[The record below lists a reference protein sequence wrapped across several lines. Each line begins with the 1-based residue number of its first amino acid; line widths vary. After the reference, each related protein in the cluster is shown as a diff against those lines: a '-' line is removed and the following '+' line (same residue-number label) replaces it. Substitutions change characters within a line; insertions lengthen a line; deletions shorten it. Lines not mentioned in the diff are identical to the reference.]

1 MFEVIDMM
9 ISRISHHFCLLRQ
22 CQRWM
27 IVVVVIGI
35 MAIVYTWTPN
45 KFFSRASSKVTRVR
59 TQPQQKKLF
68 GFPSSFPS
76 FLLDS
81 KLYSNSDLINEDD
94 VVPSFWDQSSLCNEN
109 GVCVDVWGPCFP
121 PRQTIDWMNLTSV
134 GNKSGLQYDSQR
146 NAIIRTE
153 DITTYSNF
161 CRPGFLIIGQ
171 GKCGTSSLY
180 HYLVEHPRVLPASEK
195 QIHYFKYY
203 ANYGLKWYMGHFATT
218 TTFMA
223 SGALMTGEASP
234 GYLPYPN
241 VVKLVE
247 QKMTGAKIICLGR
260 DPLSRSWSSY
270 RYNYLNP
277 ALEIMK
283 RGKTANIPGNQT
295 DEFYQQFLFSF
306 EEMLQA
312 ELITL
317 RQCLNPGGSGERGA
331 IVRWGKEPW
340 GQRAITNRKEIGLP
354 PLIDLDG
361 SCYGNFV
368 SKNVPRRQWQELVDA
383 NPHKFLNVPALHLA
397 QAIIGRSLYV
407 YPLEWWY
414 EIHPRENIYFLCTEE
429 MQDMSGEPINK
440 VAKFLGLPSFNFS
453 QVLKMGS
460 YNVGNHKGYDQA
472 TSWETVHLEA
482 KNKQDDS
489 VGSVMESPDSIP
501 ISAEFRLEMLHFF
514 ESHNERLFQLT
525 GRRCNWNK

>member
-1 MFEVIDMM
+1 MM
-9 ISRISHHFCLLRQ
+9 ISRISHHFTVFQQAQGWR
-22 CQRWM
+22 M
-27 IVVVVIGI
+27 IAIMIMIGI
-35 MAIVYTWTPN
+35 MAIVYTWSPN
-45 KFFSRASSKVTRVR
+45 KFFSHISSKITRVR
-59 TQPQQKKLF
+59 KRSQQNNSL

-76 FLLDS
+76 ILLKS
-81 KLYSNSDLINEDD
+81 KVYSISDLANEDD
-94 VVPSFWDQSSLCNEN
+94 IVPSFWDQSKLCNER

-121 PRQTIDWMNLTSV
+121 PKQGIDWTNLSCV
-134 GNKSGLQYDSQR
+134 ANKSGIQYDQQK
-146 NAIIRTE
+146 NAIIHME
-153 DITTYSNF
+153 DITSYSNF

-203 ANYGLKWYMGHFATT
+203 PNYSLKWYMGHFATT
-218 TTFMA
+218 ASFMA

-247 QKMTGAKIICLGR
+247 QKMRGTKIICLGR

-270 RYNYLNP
+270 RYNYVNP
-277 ALEIMK
+277 ALEVMK
-283 RGKTANIPGNQT
+283 MGKATNIPGNKT

-306 EEMLQA
+306 EDMLRA
-312 ELITL
+312 ELKTL
-317 RQCLNPGGSGERGA
+317 RECLNPGGPGERGA

-340 GQRAITNRKEIGLP
+340 AQRAMTRRREKRLL

-368 SKNVPRRQWQELVDA
+368 SKSVPRKQWQELVNA
-383 NPHKFLNVPALHLA
+383 YPEKFINVPALHLA

-429 MQDMSGEPINK
+429 MRDMSGEPINK

-460 YNVGNHKGYDQA
+460 YNVGNHKGYDQV
-472 TSWETVHLEA
+472 TSWETIDLESR
-482 KNKQDDS
+482 NKELVDS
-489 VGSVMESPDSIP
+489 VESSDSIP
-501 ISAEFRLEMLHFF
+501 ISAEFRREMLQFF

-525 GRRCNWNK
+525 GRRCDWS